1 MTKRKDAQIRTLKR
15 QLRKAFL
22 REWLWRDRAVTAQI
36 DLELAADDLDFVD
49 EIRAHQFQRDMGRL
63 H

>member
-1 MTKRKDAQIRTLKR
+1 MTKRKDTQIRTLKR

-22 REWLWRDRAVTAQI
+22 REWLWRAVTAQI